1 MLNNP
6 QYSKAALVAAA
17 ILLAGCSGGGGSSD
31 SNAAATPAAITPPAP
46 PTPTPAPPV
55 PAPPTPVPAPAPVPV
70 PVPVPAPAPVPA
82 PPPPAPCT
90 YCGVDPGGSYGVQ
103 VTREV
108 VYTTGLV
115 NSNNPQSVELLLDL
129 FEPDVDLTGSSLPAV
144 VLIHGGGF
152 TAGSKNHGQLQRFGE
167 EFASQGYL
175 AVSIN
180 YRLIP
185 QDPVLTTEFQDVLD
199 AMMLP
204 PAWEPLVRG
213 QLAPLEDTLHSIEWI
228 NEMATANNFEIAG
241 FALLGASAGA
251 VTSINYAYALD
262 DLDMVVP
269 EVGAVVG
276 LWGSIGLANDPGATA
291 ITVDEA
297 PIIMVHGT
305 ADTVV
310 SYATGSL
317 RIANR
322 ATAIGLPNELIANV
336 GAGHSFSEND
346 LFTLETMPASGV
358 TQAQR
363 IIDFIGVALLAS
375 ECLRLQGVIDGCDI
389 AAP

>member
-1 MLNNP
+1 MKAP
-6 QYSKAALVAAA
+6 HYIKAALVATAM
-17 ILLAGCSGGGGSSD
+17 LLAGCSGGSGSPSPD
-31 SNAAATPAAITPPAP
+31 VAPPAATPAPPTPAPTPTPTPPPA
-46 PTPTPAPPV
+46 PTPTPAPV
-55 PAPPTPVPAPAPVPV
+55 PTPTPPPAPVPT
-70 PVPVPAPAPVPA
+70 PTPTPT
-82 PPPPAPCT
+82 PPPAPCT
-90 YCGVDPGGSYGVQ
+90 YCGIDPTGGYDVRI
-103 VTREV
+103 TREI

-115 NSNNPQSVELLLDL
+115 DSSNPRSVDILLDL
-129 FEPDVDLTGSSLPAV
+129 FEPDVDLSDSTLPAV

-152 TAGSKNHGQLQRFGE
+152 TAGSRNHGQLQRFGE
-167 EFASQGYL
+167 EFARQGYL
-175 AVSIN
+175 AVSID

-213 QLAPLEDTLHSIEWI
+213 QLAPLEDTLQSIDWI
-228 NEMATANNFEIAG
+228 NKMATANNFKITG

-251 VTSINYAYALD
+251 ITSINYAYALD
-262 DLDMVVP
+262 DLGMVVP

-276 LWGSIGLANDPGATA
+276 LWGSMSLANDPGATA

-310 SYATGSL
+310 NYATGSL